1 MRITFYTFLIA
12 SLALSSSLR
21 AQDAPSRPLKDPTT
35 DLSIEPTPLPK
46 SNVSPTPEPATPKP
60 KASPKAKPTPSPA
73 TPEPTPPETLSTP
86 PEKTPVK
93 KIAKVVAEPVSTPTP
108 APVKHKS
115 EATPSAKP
123 EAKPAPDI
131 PPRSRQDTRSV
142 AVKLKALEKE
152 WEASFNNPAVI
163 NKSLADDFVGT
174 SPGGK
179 IMTKKDLLR
188 EAKEDSSPPPKTTA
202 HDLDVHFYGLD
213 IAVVTGSSK
222 QIDKN
227 RAGQS
232 VEHNYRFTDTWV
244 ERDGVWQCVASQSIL
259 VPRR

>member
-1 MRITFYTFLIA
+1 MRITFCTFLIA
-12 SLALSSSLR
+12 SLALSNSMR
-21 AQDAPSRPLKDPTT
+21 AQDAPSRPLKDPGT

-60 KASPKAKPTPSPA
+60 KPSPSPKPKPTPPPS
-73 TPEPTPPETLSTP
+73 TPEPSHLETPSTP
-86 PEKTPVK
+86 PEQTPAK
-93 KIAKVVAEPVSTPTP
+93 KIAKVEEPVSTPTP
-108 APVKHKS
+108 VPVKRKS

-123 EAKPAPDI
+123 EIQP
-131 PPRSRQDTRSV
+131 PPRSRQDTRAV
-142 AVKLKALEKE
+142 AAKLKALEKE
-152 WEASFNNPAVI
+152 WEASFNDPAVI

-188 EAKEDSSPPPKTTA
+188 EAKEDTSPPPKTTA
-202 HDLDVHFYGLD
+202 HDLDVHFYGPD
-213 IAVVTGSSK
+213 VAVVTGASK

-227 RAGQS
+227 RAGQT

-244 ERDGVWQCVASQSIL
+244 ERDGNWQCVASQSIL